1 MVEIDN
7 NQHSVVDFPLDPTP
21 SLEAYREFHRYIK
34 KYLQMFEYYDGTLS
48 IGPINL
54 GTSNNA
60 FVKAPIEM
68 DTKEIGN
75 HLRPAFDILKSAIA
89 AAKKSIDWTQK
100 IIKITFTT
108 SSEADERI
116 KSLEKIVDEIQFL
129 LHEHKNIAWH
139 PRCYEK
145 VRNLVETSFKQGEPG
160 IAVKITIIV

>member
-7 NQHSVVDFPLDPTP
+7 NQNSVVDFPLDPTP
-21 SLEAYREFHRYIK
+21 SLEAYLKFHKYIK
-34 KYLQMFEYYDGTLS
+34 EYLQMFEYYDGTLS
-48 IGPINL
+48 IGSINL
-54 GTSNNA
+54 GTPHNA

-68 DTKEIGN
+68 DTREIGN

-100 IIKITFTT
+100 IIKISLTT

-116 KSLEKIVDEIQFL
+116 KALEKIVDNIQVL
-129 LHEHKNIAWH
+129 LHEHNNIAWH
-139 PRCYEK
+139 PRCYENI
-145 VRNLVETSFKQGEPG
+145 RNLVDTSFKPGEPG